1 MTSKSPMAG
10 TLVRVEPASVG
21 FDPVR
26 LGRIREALERE
37 VAEERIPGAVVG
49 IARRGQLA
57 YLEGV
62 GYRDKAANAPMWAD
76 AIFSIASMT
85 KPMTSTAIMML
96 LRGGPTAA
104 GRSGVEIPAAAR
116 RHEGGE
122 VADLGVLETTPA
134 EREMTVQDL
143 LRHTSGLTYRDR
155 GPGAAYKAYPG
166 SSITAAETYERE
178 QFLIEL
184 AKAPLLYQPGTVWEY
199 GFSTDILGLIVEAVA
214 GKPLGAFLRERLWE
228 PLGMS
233 DTAFALDDAGKPR
246 YARALPN
253 DPLTGL
259 PQSIHHATG
268 IPMKWESGGG
278 GAISTVADYL
288 RFAQMLL
295 NGGTLGSRRI
305 LGRKTVELMRADH
318 LGSGIVNRITTM
330 DPSCTGYGFGL
341 GFAVRKEAGVAAM
354 LGSAGDYYWSGV
366 YGTYFW
372 IDPAEQMV
380 TVFMA
385 AAPGQMRLRYRQLA
399 RALVY
404 QAIVD

>member
-49 IARRGQLA
+49 IARRGKLA
-57 YLEGV
+57 YLEGM
-62 GYRDKAANAPMWAD
+62 GFRDPAARAPMWAD
-76 AIFSIASMT
+76 AVFSIASMT
-85 KPMTSTAIMML
+85 KPMTSVAIML
-96 LRGGPTAA
+96 LVEEGRLLLGDPVSKFLPQLAGMKVAKSPTA
-104 GRSGVEIPAAAR
+104 
-116 RHEGGE
+116 
-122 VADLGVLETTPA
+122 DVLETVPA
-134 EREMTVQDL
+134 AREMTVQDL

-166 SSITAAETYERE
+166 SSITAAENYERE

-199 GFSTDILGLIVEAVA
+199 GFSTDILGLIVEAIA
-214 GKPLGAFLRERLWE
+214 GKPLGAFLSERLWQ

-233 DTAFALDDAGKPR
+233 DTAFDLDEATRGR

-253 DPLTGL
+253 DPLTGQ
-259 PQSIHHATG
+259 PQSIHHATSARTR
-268 IPMKWESGGG
+268 WESGGG

-295 NGGTLGSRRI
+295 NGGTLGSTRI

-318 LGSGIVNRITTM
+318 LGTGIVNRITTM

-385 AAPGQMRLRYRQLA
+385 AAPGQMRLRYRQLT
-399 RALVY
+399 RTLVY